1 MSLFAGKI
9 SKIAVSVN
17 LESGASPRVRDL
29 AQEIAMEF
37 QIDPSAMEY
46 EKAVDEMIVKTSTPK
61 APWIIV
67 SGNDKLYA
75 RVQVLRAVVEAV
87 EARIK
92 EMEKE

>member
-1 MSLFAGKI
+1 
-9 SKIAVSVN
+9 
-17 LESGASPRVRDL
+17 
-29 AQEIAMEF
+29 
-37 QIDPSAMEY
+37 
-46 EKAVDEMIVKTSTPK
+46 MIVKTSTPK